1 MTIFY
6 VGAAVAI
13 IGAGISAY
21 SASEQASAQKKQ
33 LKYQADV
40 AKNNAKI
47 AEWQRSLTLQD
58 SEQAAANRLRQGAE
72 LRARQ
77 KVALASHNV
86 ATEEG
91 SALDILATT
100 DFDTQADVA
109 NIQTS
114 AARAAWGYENEGKGL
129 SNEANFRSNQSAN
142 ISPGKE
148 AAIAG
153 GSSLLSSASSYYGA
167 KAGK

>member
-6 VGAAVAI
+6 VGVAAVV
-13 IGAGISAY
+13 IGAGLSAY

-58 SEQAAANRLRQGAE
+58 AENTASNRMRQGAE

-77 KVALASHNV
+77 KTALASHNV

-100 DFDTQADVA
+100 DFDTQMDVA

-129 SNEANFRSNQSAN
+129 TNEANFRKNQSAN
-142 ISPGKE
+142 ISPAKE
-148 AAIAG
+148 GAIAG
-153 GSSLLSSASSYYGA
+153 ASSLLSSAASYGLS
-167 KAGK
+167 KG